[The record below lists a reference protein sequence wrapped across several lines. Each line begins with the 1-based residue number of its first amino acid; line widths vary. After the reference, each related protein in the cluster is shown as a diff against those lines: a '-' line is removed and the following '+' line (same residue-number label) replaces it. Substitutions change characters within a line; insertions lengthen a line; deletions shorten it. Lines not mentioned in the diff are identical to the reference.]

1 MYCNNLCLIL
11 DVSTQVTKSSIL
23 CVTKNAGSVTISG
36 PTQISGG
43 HCQSSVT
50 NASQKKKKIS
60 TLQVHKMPYTFDACR
75 KTEYEERNTRDR
87 IAARIQTSVESG
99 AWKIDRRKHYASQK
113 QEKSHGNRICP
124 CSTNATASSMFCT
137 ILSLTS
143 TTASLH
149 LPIM

>member
-1 MYCNNLCLIL
+1 MYCNTLRLIL

-50 NASQKKKKIS
+50 YASQKKKKIS
-60 TLQVHKMPYTFDACR
+60 TLQVHKMPYAFDACT

-87 IAARIQTSVESG
+87 IAAGIRTSAR

-124 CSTNATASSMFCT
+124 CSTNATASSMFCA

-143 TTASLH
+143 TTASLR